1 MQGTERM
8 PALLLDSLTLIN
20 ERVRDRERSGKN
32 KNEKRGYSRPDVGSW
47 TLVGER
53 DSGRAL
59 GCTADQEEG
68 SCSISLPIKPC
79 VFMCA
84 SGDPGCLA

>member
-1 MQGTERM
+1 M
-8 PALLLDSLTLIN
+8 
-20 ERVRDRERSGKN
+20 RERETESEAGRTKMRR
-32 KNEKRGYSRPDVGSW
+32 EGWYWYSRPDVGSW

>member
-1 MQGTERM
+1 M
-8 PALLLDSLTLIN
+8 
-20 ERVRDRERSGKN
+20 
-32 KNEKRGYSRPDVGSW
+32 GSW